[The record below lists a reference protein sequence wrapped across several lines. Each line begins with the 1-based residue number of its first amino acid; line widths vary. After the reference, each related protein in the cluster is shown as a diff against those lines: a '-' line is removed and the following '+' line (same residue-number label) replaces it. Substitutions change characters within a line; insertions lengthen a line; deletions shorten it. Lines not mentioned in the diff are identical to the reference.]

1 MKKPIKK
8 IGLWLD
14 HVNAHFIEIEDGQE
28 LFETI
33 HSGKESLIRING
45 ESENGIKMGNYRSTN
60 NEHQI
65 QMRENE
71 ILSDYYK
78 NIAKRLQNFDE
89 IFIFGASTAK
99 DELYNLLR
107 TNKQFDGKLI
117 QVESSD
123 HITKNQMIAR
133 VRAFF
138 KMELKSNN

>member
-14 HVNAHFIEIEDGQE
+14 HVDAHFIELEDGQE

-33 HSGKESLIRING
+33 HSGKESLLRMKG
-45 ESENGIKMGNYRSTN
+45 ESGNGIKMGNYRSTN
-60 NEHQI
+60 NEHRE

-71 ILSDYYK
+71 IRSDYYK
-78 NIAKRLQNFDE
+78 NIAKRLENFDE
-89 IFIFGASTAK
+89 ILIFGSSTAK
-99 DELYNLLR
+99 DELTNLLR
-107 TNKQFDGKLI
+107 ENKHFNGKLI
-117 QVESSD
+117 HTESSD

-138 KMELKSNN
+138 KMELKSNS

>member
-1 MKKPIKK
+1 MKKSIKK

-14 HVNAHFIEIEDGQE
+14 HIDAHFIEMQDEHE
-28 LFETI
+28 LFETL
-33 HSGKESLIRING
+33 HSGKESILRIKG
-45 ESENGIKMGNYRSTN
+45 ESGNGIKMGNYRSTN
-60 NEHQI
+60 NEHQV
-65 QMRENE
+65 QMRDKE

-78 NIAKRLQNFDE
+78 NIAKRLENFEE

-107 TNKQFDGKLI
+107 TNKHFDGKLI
-117 QVESSD
+117 QIESSD
-123 HITKNQMIAR
+123 QITKKQMIAR

>member
-14 HVNAHFIEIEDGQE
+14 HVDAHFIELEEGQE
-28 LFETI
+28 LFETM
-33 HSGKESLIRING
+33 HSGKESILRIRG
-45 ESENGIKMGNYRSTN
+45 ESGNGIKMGNYRSTN
-60 NEHQI
+60 NEHQV

-71 ILSDYYK
+71 IRSDYYK
-78 NIAKRLQNFDE
+78 NIAKRLQHFDE

-99 DELYNLLR
+99 DELTNLLR
-107 TNKQFDGKLI
+107 EIKHFDGKLI
-117 QVESSD
+117 HTESSD

-138 KMELKSNN
+138 KMELKSNS

>member
-14 HVNAHFIEIEDGQE
+14 HVDAHFIELEDDQE
-28 LFETI
+28 LLESI
-33 HSGKESLIRING
+33 HSKKESLQRIKG
-45 ESENGIKMGNYRSTN
+45 ESGNGIKMGNYRSTN
-60 NEHQI
+60 NEHQV

-78 NIAKRLQNFDE
+78 NIAKRLENFDE

-107 TNKQFDGKLI
+107 INKHFDGKLI
-117 QVESSD
+117 HTESSD

>member
-14 HVNAHFIEIEDGQE
+14 HTDVHFIEIEDGQE
-28 LFETI
+28 HFETS
-33 HSGKESLIRING
+33 HSGKESLLRIKG
-45 ESENGIKMGNYRSTN
+45 ESGSGIKMGNYRSSN
-60 NEHQI
+60 NEHRV

-71 ILSDYYK
+71 IMSDYYK
-78 NIAKRLQNFDE
+78 DIEKRIQNYDE

-107 TNKQFDGKLI
+107 KNKHFDGKLI
-117 QVESSD
+117 HTESSD

-138 KMELKSNN
+138 KLELKSNN

>member
-14 HVNAHFIEIEDGQE
+14 HVDAHFIEMEDSQE
-28 LFETI
+28 HFETI
-33 HSGKESLIRING
+33 HSEKESLHRIKG
-45 ESENGIKMGNYRSTN
+45 ESGNGIKMGNYRSTN
-60 NEHQI
+60 NEHRV

-71 ILSDYYK
+71 IMSDYFK
-78 NIAKRLQNFDE
+78 GIEKRLQNYDE

-107 TNKQFDGKLI
+107 SNKHFDVKLI
-117 QVESSD
+117 HTESSD
-123 HITKNQMIAR
+123 HLTKNQMIAR

-138 KMELKSNN
+138 KMELKSSN

>member
-14 HVNAHFIEIEDGQE
+14 HVDAHFIELEDGQE
-28 LFETI
+28 LFETM
-33 HSGKESLIRING
+33 HSGKESLLRIKG
-45 ESENGIKMGNYRSTN
+45 ESGNGIKMGNYRSSN
-60 NEHQI
+60 NEHQV

-71 ILSDYYK
+71 IRSNYYK
-78 NIAKRLQNFDE
+78 IIAKRLQYFDE
-89 IFIFGASTAK
+89 IFIFGPSTAK
-99 DELYNLLR
+99 DELTNLLR
-107 TNKQFDGKLI
+107 ENKHFDGKLI
-117 QVESSD
+117 HTESSD

>member
-1 MKKPIKK
+1 MKKPVKK

-14 HVNAHFIEIEDGQE
+14 HVDAHFIEMEDSQE
-28 LFETI
+28 HFETI
-33 HSGKESLIRING
+33 HSGKESLHRIKG
-45 ESENGIKMGNYRSTN
+45 EAGNGIKMGNYRSTN
-60 NEHQI
+60 NEHRV

-71 ILSDYYK
+71 IMSDYFK
-78 NIAKRLQNFDE
+78 GIEKRLQNYDE
-89 IFIFGASTAK
+89 IFVFGASTAK

-107 TNKQFDGKLI
+107 SNKHFDSKLI

-123 HITKNQMIAR
+123 QITKNQMLAR

>member
-1 MKKPIKK
+1 MKKPVKK

-14 HVNAHFIEIEDGQE
+14 HVDAHFIEMEDSQE
-28 LFETI
+28 HFETI
-33 HSGKESLIRING
+33 HSGKKSLLRMKG
-45 ESENGIKMGNYRSTN
+45 ESGNGIKMGNYRSTN
-60 NEHQI
+60 NEHRE

-71 ILSDYYK
+71 IMSDYYK
-78 NIAKRLQNFDE
+78 DIEKRLLNYDE

-107 TNKQFDGKLI
+107 TNKHFDGKLI
-117 QVESSD
+117 HTESSD
-123 HITKNQMIAR
+123 HITKNQMIAK